1 MSIYKGFIK
10 NWNNDTMLPITRGEL
25 VLDEEGKIALK
36 SEHFLAQEGNPGLV
50 TADERAYIL
59 SLKNPDGNSSNDINA
74 KLDAINSGLRIGT
87 DLLQYYTLNGSTLS
101 TKNYTISG
109 SDRIKITKDAYTNT
123 FTFDLEEINLSA
135 YNKPGILKNIYVDK
149 YGRVDNIECGGITN
163 DELPDTLTSKTL
175 TNSTLSNCTTDST
188 ISNDYHIVN
197 KKYVDDKIAGIT
209 TGALG
214 ALKFEGSLNGSTA
227 AVDALAKPENSYFKV
242 SANFELSGSYF
253 EPYSSGSIS
262 LKAGDTLIIWHNTSF
277 VKKFI
282 LVPSGDEIQTSV
294 TILDST
300 NSTKYSKVGDV
311 NLKFTAPFKIETNNN
326 TATVDIR
333 YASTTSDGIITSD
346 LYTQIKNATA
356 KSMSYVPTV
365 NTGFD
370 GYYEIGK
377 ISFGDESS
385 SSPIY
390 GVNTTYDIGLNG
402 SNNPY
407 LQLKEITDVKTSI
420 QLVGG
425 NGIEVTNDNNSAK
438 FTIKTNHSFLKTTA
452 DGLSLK
458 MGSVSNEVV
467 DDGLTSY
474 SEFNTLSEFVISS
487 TLGFDRI
494 SNSLNSSTYD
504 YHYGSAELIKAITLD
519 I

>member
-25 VLDEEGKIALK
+25 VLDEEGKIALN
-36 SEHFLAQEGNPGLV
+36 STHFLAGQGNPGLV
-50 TADERAYIL
+50 TAEERAYIM
-59 SLKNPDGNSSNDINA
+59 SLQNPNGNSGNDINA
-74 KLDAINSGLRIGT
+74 KLDAINNGLRIGT

-101 TKNYTISG
+101 TKQYTISG
-109 SDRIKITKDAYTNT
+109 SDRIKITKDSYNNT
-123 FTFDLEEINLSA
+123 FTFDLAEINLSV
-135 YNKPGILKNIYVDK
+135 YNTPGILKSIHVDK
-149 YGRVDNIECGGITN
+149 YGRIDNISCGDISN
-163 DELPDTLTSKTL
+163 DEIPDELSSKTL
-175 TNSTLSNCTTDST
+175 INSTLANCTTDST

-197 KKYVDDKIAGIT
+197 KKYVDDKIAGVT
-209 TGALG
+209 TGAIG
-214 ALKFEGSLNGSTA
+214 ALKFEGSLNGSSA
-227 AVDALAKPENSYFKV
+227 AIEALNKPENSYFKV

-262 LKAGDTLIIWHNTSF
+262 LKVGDTLIIWHNTSF
-277 VKKFI
+277 DKRFI

-294 TILDST
+294 TILNNN
-300 NSTKYSKVGDV
+300 NSKIYSKVGDV
-311 NLKFTAPFKIETNNN
+311 NLKFTAPFQIEANTD
-326 TATVDIR
+326 TATVGIH
-333 YASTTSDGIITSD
+333 YASNNSDGIITKD

-365 NTGFD
+365 TTGFD

-385 SSPIY
+385 YDTIY

-402 SNNPY
+402 NNNPY
-407 LQLKEITDVKTSI
+407 LQLKEVDDTKTSI

-425 NGIEVTNDNNSAK
+425 YGIDITNDNNSAK
-438 FTIKTNHSFLKTTA
+438 FTIKTNHSFLQAT
-452 DGLSLK
+452 DNGLSLK
-458 MGSVSNEVV
+458 MGSISNKVV
-467 DDGLTSY
+467 EDGLTSY
-474 SEFNTLSEFVISS
+474 SDFNALSELVISS
-487 TLGFDRI
+487 TLCFDRI

-504 YHYGSAELIKAITLD
+504 YHYGSTSLINAITLD